1 MGNGRFDYEELII
14 LSMYDAGE
22 PAESRRI
29 IQSILPQIENDREV
43 YDITKSAADKL
54 EGISMEEYLAL
65 DLVQYK
71 ENEEEALV

>member
-22 PAESRRI
+22 PAETRRI

-43 YDITKSAADKL
+43 YDITRSTADKL
-54 EGISMEEYLAL
+54 EGISMEEYQAL
-65 DLVQYK
+65 DLEQYK

>member
-14 LSMYDAGE
+14 LSMYDAGVPTE
-22 PAESRRI
+22 TRRI

-43 YDITKSAADKL
+43 YDITKSTADKL

-65 DLVQYK
+65 DLMQYR
-71 ENEEEALV
+71 ENGEEALV